1 MKNKKIRF
9 LTITAILGA
18 LSAVFQIFEI
28 PVPVL
33 VPGFVK
39 LDFSDLPAILA
50 TFLVSPISGV
60 AVCLIKN
67 VIHIATSSSV
77 GIGELANFLTSA
89 ACVLPAGIIYAL
101 KPTKK
106 TAVIAMI
113 VGALVS
119 GIISIPVNYFITY
132 PFYMSAFGLTESAL
146 IGMYSDVVALQQ
158 EIFGISAAPAV
169 SLVDALIWFNAP
181 FTVLKFAICS
191 IVVFFIYKPLSKAV
205 KKMGAE

>member
-18 LSAVFQIFEI
+18 LSAVFQLFEI

-50 TFLVSPISGV
+50 TFLVSPLSGV
-60 AVCLIKN
+60 IVCLIKN

-89 ACVLPAGIIYAL
+89 ACVLPAGIIYKL

-106 TAVIAMI
+106 TAVVAML
-113 VGALVS
+113 VGALIS
-119 GIISIPVNYFITY
+119 GVMSIFINYFITY
-132 PFYMSAFGLTESAL
+132 PFYMSAFGLTEEAI
-146 IGMYSDVVALQQ
+146 IGMYSEVVALQQ
-158 EIFGISAAPAV
+158 SIFGISAAPAV
-169 SLVDALIWFNAP
+169 TLWDALIWFNAP
-181 FTVLKFAICS
+181 FTFIKFAVCS
-191 IVVFFIYKPLSKAV
+191 MVVFFIYKPLAKAT
-205 KKMGAE
+205 KKSEV

>member
-9 LTITAILGA
+9 ITITAVLGA
-18 LSAVFQIFEI
+18 LSAVFQMFEI

-50 TFLVSPISGV
+50 TFLVSPVSGV
-60 AVCLIKN
+60 VVCLIKN

-106 TAVIAMI
+106 MAVAAMLA
-113 VGALVS
+113 GALIS
-119 GIISIPVNYFITY
+119 GVMSIFINYFITY
-132 PFYMSAFGLTESAL
+132 PFYMSAFGLTEEAL
-146 IGMYSDVVALQQ
+146 IGMYGEVAALQQ
-158 EIFGISAAPAV
+158 EIFGVSTMPAV
-169 SLVDALIWFNAP
+169 TLWDALIWFNAP

-191 IVVFFIYKPLSKAV
+191 FVVFFIYKPLSKAL
-205 KKMGAE
+205 KKNEN

>member
-1 MKNKKIRF
+1 MNNRKIRF

-18 LSAVFQIFEI
+18 LSAVFQLFEI

-50 TFLVSPISGV
+50 TFLVSPLSGV
-60 AVCLIKN
+60 IVCLIKN

-89 ACVLPAGIIYAL
+89 ACVLPAGIIYKF

-106 TAVIAMI
+106 MAVAAMLI
-113 VGALVS
+113 GALIS
-119 GIISIPVNYFITY
+119 GIMSIFINYFITY
-132 PFYMSAFGLTESAL
+132 PFYMSAFGLTEEAI
-146 IGMYSDVVALQQ
+146 IGMYSEVVQLQA

-169 SLVDALIWFNAP
+169 TLWDALIWFNAP
-181 FTVLKFAICS
+181 FTFLKFVACS
-191 IVVFFIYKPLSKAV
+191 FVVFFIYKPLAKIT
-205 KKMGAE
+205 KKSG

>member
-18 LSAVFQIFEI
+18 LSAVFQMFEI

-50 TFLVSPISGV
+50 TFLVSPVSGV

-67 VIHIATSSSV
+67 VVHIATSSSV

-89 ACVLPAGIIYAL
+89 ACVLPAGIIYAV

-106 TAVIAMI
+106 TAVIAML
-113 VGALVS
+113 VGAVVS

-132 PFYMSAFGLTESAL
+132 PFYMSAFGLTEEAL
-146 IGMYSDVVALQQ
+146 IGMYGDVVALQN

-181 FTVLKFAICS
+181 FTILKFLACS
-191 IVVFFIYKPLSKAV
+191 LVVFFIYKPLSKAV

>member
-9 LTITAILGA
+9 ITITAILAA

-28 PVPVL
+28 PVPML

-77 GIGELANFLTSA
+77 GIGELANFLTSV

-106 TAVIAMI
+106 MAVIAMI
-113 VGALVS
+113 AGAVLS

-132 PFYMSAFGLTESAL
+132 PFYMSAFGLTEEVL

-158 EIFGISAAPAV
+158 EMFGISAAPAV
-169 SLVDALIWFNAP
+169 TLIDALIWFNAP
-181 FTVLKFAICS
+181 FTVLKFAMCS
-191 IVVFFIYKPLSKAV
+191 LVVFFIYKPLSKAV

>member
-1 MKNKKIRF
+1 MNKKSIRF
-9 LTITAILGA
+9 ITITAILGA

-28 PVPVL
+28 PVPML

-39 LDFSDLPAILA
+39 LDFSDLPALLA

-60 AVCLIKN
+60 IVCLIKN

-89 ACVLPAGIIYAL
+89 FCVLPAGIIYAL

-106 TAVIAMI
+106 MAVIAMLI
-113 VGALVS
+113 GALIS

-132 PFYMSAFGLTESAL
+132 PFYMSAFGLTEEAL
-146 IGMYSDVVALQQ
+146 IGMYSEVVALQQ
-158 EIFGISAAPAV
+158 QMFGISAAPAV
-169 SLVDALIWFNAP
+169 TLVDALVWFNAP
-181 FTVLKFAICS
+181 FTFIKFLMCS
-191 IVVFFIYKPLSKAV
+191 VVVFFIYKPLSKAT
-205 KKMGAE
+205 KKGA